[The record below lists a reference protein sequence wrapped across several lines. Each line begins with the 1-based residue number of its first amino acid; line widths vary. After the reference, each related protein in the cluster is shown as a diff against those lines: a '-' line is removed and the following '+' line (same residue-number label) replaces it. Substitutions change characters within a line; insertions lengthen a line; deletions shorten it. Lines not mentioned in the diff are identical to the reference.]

1 MTNTK
6 EVVDIFLNSKITNIS
21 DPENYSISE
30 LGGITNNSF
39 KVGVDDKFFVLR
51 LPGKNPDLINRK
63 AEKSNQALAA
73 RSRTNITF
81 LIF

>member
-1 MTNTK
+1 MIYFK
-6 EVVDIFLNSKITNIS
+6 FKITNIS
-21 DPENYSISE
+21 DPEIINIK

-51 LPGKNPDLINRK
+51 LPGKGNLIN
-63 AEKSNQALAA
+63 EKQKKQSSCGN